1 MSKGGHRR
9 STKRKKLLRKEV
21 PNPVRNMQLVKER
34 KRQVRRSRSLTRQIR
49 GMKWDEEEYSE
60 ELDEL
65 DGIE

>member
-21 PNPVRNMQLVKER
+21 PNPVRNMQIVKER

>member
-9 STKRKKLLRKEV
+9 STKRKKTLRKEA
-21 PNPVRNMQLVKER
+21 PNPVINLQRAKER
-34 KRQVRRSRSLTRQIR
+34 KRKARRSRSLTRQIR

-65 DGIE
+65 DDIE

>member
-9 STKRKKLLRKEV
+9 LTKRKKILRKEA
-21 PNPVRNMQLVKER
+21 PNPVRNLQLVKER
-34 KRQVRRSRSLTRQIR
+34 KRQARKSRSLTRQIR

-65 DGIE
+65 DDVE